1 MATIE
6 QAAPRDASLRHKR
19 VINDMSIQVAT
30 VNGSGSQTANSV
42 LLRAI
47 FQMGIPVSGKN
58 IFPSNIAGL
67 PTWYTIRANHNGY
80 IARKKE
86 IDFLVAMNAETARE
100 DVMNLQAAAGVVYD
114 EPLNLKSLRSD
125 LTFYPVPFDKLVAP
139 VCPDARL
146 RRLVRN
152 MIYVGVLAH
161 LLDVDLAEAEKAL
174 NKQLGSK
181 PKALA
186 LNWNAIRAG
195 VDYSQQNFQKFERF
209 GVARMNKT
217 AGKILIDGN
226 SAAAIGCMFAGV
238 TVLAWYPI
246 TPSSSL
252 AEAVIDYMHQYRVDP
267 QTGKATYA
275 IVQAEDELAALGI
288 AIGAGWAGARAM
300 TNTSGPG
307 ISLMAE
313 FTGLA
318 YYVEVPVVII
328 DVQRTGPSTGL
339 PTRTMQGDILST
351 VYLSHGDTMHILL
364 LPSSVEECYTM
375 SMEAFDLAEEFQTPV
390 FLMSDLDLGM
400 NNWMADPLEYP
411 DKPIARGKVLSAADL
426 ERIGKFERYR
436 DVDGDGIPYRTLPG
450 TEHPLAPYFTRGS
463 GHNEKAGYS
472 EKPEDYK
479 NNMDR
484 LRRKYETARTR
495 VPAPVV
501 ESDPNAEIGIIAFG
515 SSHWA
520 ILEARDQLRQEQNI
534 PTAYLRIRALPFNDD
549 LRDFVKRMKRV
560 YVVEQNRDGQM
571 CDLIRLNV
579 WRDCNKVRSV
589 RHYTGFPIDARTI
602 TDEILT
608 QELSS

>member
-1 MATIE
+1 
-6 QAAPRDASLRHKR
+6 
-19 VINDMSIQVAT
+19 
-30 VNGSGSQTANSV
+30 
-42 LLRAI
+42 
-47 FQMGIPVSGKN
+47 
-58 IFPSNIAGL
+58 
-67 PTWYTIRANHNGY
+67 
-80 IARKKE
+80 
-86 IDFLVAMNAETARE
+86 
-100 DVMNLQAAAGVVYD
+100 
-114 EPLNLKSLRSD
+114 
-125 LTFYPVPFDKLVAP
+125 
-139 VCPDARL
+139 
-146 RRLVRN
+146 
-152 MIYVGVLAH
+152 
-161 LLDVDLAEAEKAL
+161 
-174 NKQLGSK
+174 
-181 PKALA
+181 
-186 LNWNAIRAG
+186 
-195 VDYSQQNFQKFERF
+195 
-209 GVARMNKT
+209 
-217 AGKILIDGN
+217 
-226 SAAAIGCMFAGV
+226 
-238 TVLAWYPI
+238 
-246 TPSSSL
+246 
-252 AEAVIDYMHQYRVDP
+252 
-267 QTGKATYA
+267 
-275 IVQAEDELAALGI
+275 
-288 AIGAGWAGARAM
+288 
-300 TNTSGPG
+300 
-307 ISLMAE
+307 
-313 FTGLA
+313 
-318 YYVEVPVVII
+318 
-328 DVQRTGPSTGL
+328 
-339 PTRTMQGDILST
+339 
-351 VYLSHGDTMHILL
+351 
-364 LPSSVEECYTM
+364 M

-436 DVDGDGIPYRTLPG
+436 DVDDDGIPYRTLPG

-608 QELSS
+608 QELSG